1 MFSLFTRLYVGLVTG
16 LALTVALFLFMGEE
30 YMRKTEVGVFLND
43 GAYFVDQYTEQ
54 RGTPDSLYKKLTEN
68 GKQDFFIF
76 DLTLVENWDGS
87 PPCRDCKLL
96 HRIQGIPVYLIDGS
110 TYAAVFP
117 LPNTSKSLVFQRK
130 KRISLAQMLIGMKI
144 LRLYLY

>member
-30 YMRKTEVGVFLND
+30 YMRKTEVGVFLSD
-43 GAYFVDQYTEQ
+43 GAYFVDQYIEQ

-87 PPCRDCKLL
+87 PPCRDCIYTDSTFGCCVQFRHYGL
-96 HRIQGIPVYLIDGS
+96 H
-110 TYAAVFP
+110 TCT
-117 LPNTSKSLVFQRK
+117 TS
-130 KRISLAQMLIGMKI
+130 
-144 LRLYLY
+144 